1 MEYISHFLE
10 QIDFADNLIYRGHSD
25 RHWVLRPSVGRFYE
39 GCWDNV
45 VEWETHALVEFKN
58 RAIPYL
64 KYRPK
69 ADIEWLCLMQHHGLS
84 TRLLDFTS
92 NPLIALFF
100 ASDPSI
106 LKDGEFVAVH
116 YGRTYENVSDEN
128 LFKRTHSFAY
138 HPPHITERI
147 IGQQGCFVYSSVPNQ
162 PLEPKKI
169 VRIRVKKEYKSFIRQ
184 ELATIGISYSQLFP
198 SIDGICK
205 DLNEQ
210 LISDLKWE
218 AIVS

>member
-1 MEYISHFLE
+1 MEYISQFLE
-10 QIDFADNLIYRGHSD
+10 QIDFGDNLIYRGHSD
-25 RHWVLRPSVGRFYE
+25 RRWVLKPSVGRYYE
-39 GCWDNV
+39 GRWDNV
-45 VEWETHALVEFKN
+45 VEWELHALAEFKN

-64 KYRPK
+64 KYSPK

-100 ASDPSI
+100 ASDPSV
-106 LKDGEFVAVH
+106 LEDGEFIIAH
-116 YGRTYENVSDEN
+116 YGRSYENVSDEN
-128 LFKRTHSFAY
+128 LFNRAHCFAY

-162 PLEPKKI
+162 PLQHKKMS
-169 VRIRVKKEYKSFIRQ
+169 RIPVKKEYKSFVRQ
-184 ELATIGISYSQLFP
+184 ELAAIGISHSLLFP
-198 SIDGICK
+198 GIDGICN

-210 LISDLKWE
+210 LISDLRWE
-218 AIVS
+218 GIVS